1 MYRLII
7 SRVAE
12 KQIETLP
19 KQAANA
25 IINKIDLLKN
35 EPRPEGCKKLQGYES
50 AYRVRSGD
58 YRIIY
63 RVEDKKLII
72 EVVRIGNRKD
82 VYKKR

>member
-1 MYRLII
+1 MYKLVI

-12 KQIETLP
+12 KQIEALP
-19 KQAANA
+19 KQVANS
-25 IINKIDLLKN
+25 ITHKIDLLQSD
-35 EPRPEGCKKLQGYES
+35 PRPDGCKKLQGNEN
-50 AYRVRSGD
+50 AYRVRCGD

-72 EVVRIGNRKD
+72 EVIRIGNRKD